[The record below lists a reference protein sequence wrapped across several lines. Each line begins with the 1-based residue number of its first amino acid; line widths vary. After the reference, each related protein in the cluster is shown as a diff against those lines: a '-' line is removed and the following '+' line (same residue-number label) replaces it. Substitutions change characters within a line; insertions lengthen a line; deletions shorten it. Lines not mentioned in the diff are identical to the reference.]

1 MPKQDAEDDEQ
12 ADSLPG
18 TVVQGDAFEAL
29 TELEADS
36 AHAAVVD
43 FPWEF
48 DAENGNERYS
58 YNRDEDSVEDALFAM
73 EGDNRLPELL
83 TELARVL
90 VDSAWII
97 FMADDEFQDP
107 VRDALRDSAFTFR
120 RNWAWTPESMGMGY
134 YGRVDHYP
142 MPVATLGD
150 TDRYVS
156 DRSTLF
162 RVPGGRQTDYPTG
175 KPVDLY
181 RQLLRPPVIEDGE
194 RLLEP
199 FCGSG
204 PGAAV
209 AAERGL
215 GYWGCD
221 VSETATET
229 ARDRLETPRLT
240 GQTTIADG
248 GTREDGQDEER
259 EQTDQETL
267 TETDVEAL
275 LNKLADS
282 PNELALRRIIPDPK
296 YSDRRHEFVGFDGD
310 WHSGSITETQRSCIL
325 SERYRHRSG
334 LTGVPKEQIDVVS
347 YEKTPFRYWTADL
360 VRVQC
365 PNCPDVGGSVNEMLL
380 SKDRHCAKCGAEVT
394 ANA

>member
-1 MPKQDAEDDEQ
+1 MNS
-12 ADSLPG
+12 DSPPPD
-18 TVVQGDAFEAL
+18 TIHGDVFEEL
-29 TELEADS
+29 TDLAADS

-48 DAENGNERYS
+48 DAENGSERYS
-58 YNRDEDSVEDALFAM
+58 YDHDEGSVENALFAM

-83 TELARVL
+83 DELARVL
-90 VDSAWII
+90 VDGAWIV

-107 VRDALRDSAFTFR
+107 VRDALRKSAFTFR

-162 RVPGGRQTDYPTG
+162 RVPGGRQTEYPTG

-221 VSETATET
+221 VSESAIEA
-229 ARDRLETPRLT
+229 ARERLETPRLT
-240 GQTTIADG
+240 GQTTITDG
-248 GTREDGQDEER
+248 EIRGGGQD
-259 EQTDQETL
+259 
-267 TETDVEAL
+267 
-275 LNKLADS
+275 KG
-282 PNELALRRIIPDPK
+282 
-296 YSDRRHEFVGFDGD
+296 VGHVVGD
-310 WHSGSITETQRSCIL
+310 
-325 SERYRHRSG
+325 
-334 LTGVPKEQIDVVS
+334 D
-347 YEKTPFRYWTADL
+347 KT
-360 VRVQC
+360 VR
-365 PNCPDVGGSVNEMLL
+365 
-380 SKDRHCAKCGAEVT
+380 
-394 ANA
+394 

>member
-1 MPKQDAEDDEQ
+1 MREQDAEDEQ
-12 ADSLPG
+12 ADSPPD
-18 TVVQGDAFEAL
+18 TIVQGDAFEAL

-58 YNRDEDSVEDALFAM
+58 YNRDNDSVEDALFAM
-73 EGDNRLPELL
+73 EGNNRLPELL

-90 VDSAWII
+90 VDGAWVI

-107 VRDALRDSAFTFR
+107 VRDALRESAFTFR

-156 DRSTLF
+156 HRSTLF

-175 KPVDLY
+175 KPVGLY

-240 GQTTIADG
+240 GQTTITDG
-248 GTREDGQDEER
+248 GTRGDGQDEESVEHAAGDKKTVSALDLPR
-259 EQTDQETL
+259 DNAA
-267 TETDVEAL
+267 DVHEIELYDPPASNGIGL
-275 LNKLADS
+275 KWKCERCGRIHADW
-282 PNELALRRIIPDPK
+282 NVFTGKACIP
-296 YSDRRHEFVGFDGD
+296 
-310 WHSGSITETQRSCIL
+310 
-325 SERYRHRSG
+325 
-334 LTGVPKEQIDVVS
+334 
-347 YEKTPFRYWTADL
+347 YE
-360 VRVQC
+360 VR
-365 PNCPDVGGSVNEMLL
+365 
-380 SKDRHCAKCGAEVT
+380 
-394 ANA
+394 

>member
-12 ADSLPG
+12 ADSPPD
-18 TVVQGDAFEAL
+18 TIVQGDAFEAL

-36 AHAAVVD
+36 AHAAVID

-58 YNRDEDSVEDALFAM
+58 YDRDEDSVEDALFAM
-73 EGDNRLPELL
+73 EGDSRLPELL

-90 VDSAWII
+90 VDGAWII

-107 VRDALRDSAFTFR
+107 VRDALRESAFTFR

-221 VSETATET
+221 ISETATET

-248 GTREDGQDEER
+248 GTHEDRQDGEINR
-259 EQTDQETL
+259 C
-267 TETDVEAL
+267 
-275 LNKLADS
+275 
-282 PNELALRRIIPDPK
+282 P
-296 YSDRRHEFVGFDGD
+296 F
-310 WHSGSITETQRSCIL
+310 C
-325 SERYRHRSG
+325 RSG
-334 LTGVPKEQIDVVS
+334 GKSCSGFNTDGMG
-347 YEKTPFRYWTADL
+347 W
-360 VRVQC
+360 
-365 PNCPDVGGSVNEMLL
+365 
-380 SKDRHCAKCGAEVT
+380 GA
-394 ANA
+394 